1 LSVRSAAITPKLLS
15 VEQLQKA
22 GAADQWRETR
32 GEPENLGTYAKPDEM
47 EIARGVI
54 HDYIGEVSVV
64 EDASGVYGL
73 VRMCNGP
80 GYESGAQERTSIL
93 RCGIEVWRPGARI

>member
-1 LSVRSAAITPKLLS
+1 
-15 VEQLQKA
+15 
-22 GAADQWRETR
+22 
-32 GEPENLGTYAKPDEM
+32 M
-47 EIARGVI
+47 EIARAVI

-80 GYESGAQERTSIL
+80 GYESGAQESLPKLHPL
-93 RCGIEVWRPGARI
+93 RIVLL